1 MEKEEL
7 NLEDRFFME
16 WDEYNELKEIFA
28 IFKDEDDN
36 INTKE
41 LKAGFEFM
49 KLDRKMPRIFD
60 LILKLEEEGEYIS
73 EEQFLMLIS
82 YNVGHRQNEEGQLKL
97 FETLCQKG
105 NSQLLKEDIKE
116 LATRNGDM
124 ISETEISEMVQ
135 QFSNHKDHMD
145 GQDFTFL
152 MGRKPIGQ
160 Y

>member
-1 MEKEEL
+1 MDREEL
-7 NLEDRFFME
+7 NIEDRFFLE
-16 WDEYNELKEIFA
+16 WDEYDELKEIFS

-49 KLDRKMPRIFD
+49 KLDRTMPRIFD
-60 LILKLEEEGEYIS
+60 LILKLEEEGELIS

-82 YNVGHRQNEEGQLKL
+82 YNVGHRQNEDGQMKL

-116 LATRNGDM
+116 LAGKNGDT

-145 GQDFTFL
+145 AQDFTFL
-152 MGRKPIGQ
+152 MGRKAIGQ